1 MIFPAGNRTFG
12 KSSIFFGAEPSKTQA
27 VGAVVYVRSPDDIKR
42 ALAKARSEG
51 RRVAVRGTKHSMGGQ
66 SMAADSVVIDMTK
79 MTQMQFDSASGTIVC
94 ESGCTWADLVLYL
107 NQFGMS
113 PRTMQS
119 YSTFSVGGT
128 LAVNGHGITTDFS
141 LSECALM
148 VMMVLYN
155 NLSHKVI

>member
-1 MIFPAGNRTFG
+1 
-12 KSSIFFGAEPSKTQA
+12 
-27 VGAVVYVRSPDDIKR
+27 
-42 ALAKARSEG
+42 
-51 RRVAVRGTKHSMGGQ
+51 
-66 SMAADSVVIDMTK
+66 MAADSVVIDMTK
-79 MTQMQFDSASGTIVC
+79 MTQMQFDRDSGTIVC
-94 ESGCTWADLVLYL
+94 ESGCTWADLILYL

-148 VMMVLYN
+148 ALYN
-155 NLSHKVI
+155 MNDYE